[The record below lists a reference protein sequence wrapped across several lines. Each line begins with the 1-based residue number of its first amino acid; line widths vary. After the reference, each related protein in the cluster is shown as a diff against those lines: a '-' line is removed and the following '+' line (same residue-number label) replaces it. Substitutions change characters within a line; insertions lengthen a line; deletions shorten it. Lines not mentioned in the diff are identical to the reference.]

1 MGVSMR
7 ATTSEANTASAAVQ
21 PNCLKNL
28 PAMPL
33 MKAVGKNTAIRV
45 KVVAIT
51 ARPISS
57 AASIAAW
64 YGVLP
69 MRR

>member
-1 MGVSMR
+1 MGVSTR
-7 ATTSEANTASAAVQ
+7 ATTNEANTASAAVQ

-51 ARPISS
+51 ASPISS
-57 AASIAAW
+57 AASVAASN
-64 YGVLP
+64 GVFP
-69 MRR
+69 MRK

>member
-1 MGVSMR
+1 MGVSTR
-7 ATTSEANTASAAVQ
+7 ATTSDANTASEAVQ

-28 PAMPL
+28 PGMPA

-51 ARPISS
+51 AKPISS
-57 AASIAAW
+57 AASIEA
-64 YGVLP
+64 
-69 MRR
+69 